1 MGLAYYFQIAGLFLI
16 PFLAVL
22 LPLLIGQHFGVIARK
37 KSDEVPHTQVNTVVG
52 TAFGLLALM
61 IAFTFQIATSRY
73 EDRKKL
79 LMDEVTKIRTT
90 FLRAGLIPEPFRS
103 NTKSMLIEY
112 VDNRL
117 KVQYDMV
124 GFSRVIN
131 RSQQILDTLW
141 KYSEILAEQD
151 RSSEAYALFIL
162 SVNEVVDAQN
172 QRLTVAL
179 QYRIPNAV
187 IIALF
192 IIEIF
197 SMLVLGYQ
205 FGISG
210 KGNSKLN
217 IVMALIFTVVIFLI
231 LVLDRPELGLAR
243 LNQKPMK
250 TLQEQM
256 QGKMLDVKTFV
267 P

>member
-22 LPLLIGQHFGVIARK
+22 LPLLIGQRLGVAARK
-37 KSDEVPHTQVNTVVG
+37 KSDEIPLTQVNTVVG

-90 FLRAGLIPEPFRS
+90 YLRAGLTPEPYRS
-103 NTKSMLIEY
+103 NSKRLLIDF
-112 VDNRL
+112 VDNRMN
-117 KVQYDMV
+117 VSYDPE
-124 GFSRVIN
+124 GINRALN

-151 RSSEAYALFIL
+151 RSSEAYALYIL
-162 SVNEVVDAQN
+162 SVNEMVDAQN

-179 QYRIPNAV
+179 QYRIPDAV

-210 KGNSKLN
+210 KGNSMLN
-217 IVMALIFTVVIFLI
+217 IVLALIFTVVIFLI

-256 QGKMLDVKTFV
+256 QGKRLEIKTLA

>member
-1 MGLAYYFQIAGLFLI
+1 MSIAYYFQIAGLFLV
-16 PFLAVL
+16 PFIAVL
-22 LPLLIGQHFGVIARK
+22 LPLLIGQRLGDAGRK
-37 KSDEVPHTQVNTVVG
+37 KSDKVPHIQINSVVVS
-52 TAFGLLALM
+52 AFGLLTLM

-73 EDRKKL
+73 ESRKQL

-90 FLRAGLIPEPFRS
+90 FLRAGLIPEPFRT

-112 VDNRL
+112 VDGRL
-117 KVQYDMV
+117 QIVYDLDAL
-124 GFSRVIN
+124 GRLLN

-151 RSSEAYALFIL
+151 RSSEAYALFII
-162 SVNEVVDAQN
+162 SVNEMIDTQN

-179 QYRIPNAV
+179 QYRIPRAV
-187 IIALF
+187 IITLF

-205 FGISG
+205 FGMSG
-210 KGNSKLN
+210 KRNSRLN
-217 IVMALIFTVVIFLI
+217 MVLALIFSIVIFLI

-243 LNQKPMK
+243 LNQKPMQ
-250 TLQEQM
+250 TLHEQM
-256 QGKMLDVKTFV
+256 HGKLLDVNSLV

>member
-1 MGLAYYFQIAGLFLI
+1 MSIASYFQVAGMFLI
-16 PFLAVL
+16 PFFAVL
-22 LPLLIGQHFGVIARK
+22 IPLLIGQHLGVSARK
-37 KSDEVPHTQVNTVVG
+37 KSDEVPHTQISSVVG

-90 FLRAGLIPEPFRS
+90 FLRAGLTPEPYRS

-112 VDNRL
+112 VDTRL
-117 KVQYDMV
+117 QVQYGLEGISHV
-124 GFSRVIN
+124 LN
-131 RSQQILDTLW
+131 RSQQILDSLW

-151 RSSEAYALFIL
+151 RNSETFALYIL
-162 SVNEVVDAQN
+162 SVNEMIDAQN

-179 QYRIPNAV
+179 QYRIPSAV
-187 IIALF
+187 IITLF
-192 IIEIF
+192 VIEIF

-217 IVMALIFTVVIFLI
+217 IVLALIFTIVIFLI
-231 LVLDRPELGLAR
+231 LVLDRPELGLAK

-250 TLQEQM
+250 TLQNQM
-256 QGKMLDVKTFV
+256 QGKAIDYKTLV

>member
-1 MGLAYYFQIAGLFLI
+1 MTIGYYFQVAGLFLI

-22 LPLLIGQHFGVIARK
+22 LPLLIGQHFGTTARK
-37 KSDEVPHTQVNTVVG
+37 KSGEMPHTQVNTVVG

-90 FLRAGLIPEPFRS
+90 FLRSGLTPEPYRS
-103 NTKSMLIEY
+103 NTKRLLIDY
-112 VDNRL
+112 VDNRM
-117 KVQYDMV
+117 KVSYDLE
-124 GFSRVIN
+124 GISRALN

-151 RSSEAYALFIL
+151 RSSEAYALYII
-162 SVNEVVDAQN
+162 SVNEMIDAQN

-179 QYRIPNAV
+179 QYRIPDAV

-192 IIEIF
+192 TIEIF

-243 LNQKPMK
+243 LNQKPMQ

-256 QGKMLDVKTFV
+256 QGKMIEVKTLV

>member
-1 MGLAYYFQIAGLFLI
+1 MGITYYFQIAGLFLI

-22 LPLLIGQHFGVIARK
+22 LPLLIGQRFGVAARK
-37 KSDEVPHTQVNTVVG
+37 KSDEVPHTQVNTVVV

-61 IAFTFQIATSRY
+61 IAFTFQIAASRY
-73 EDRKKL
+73 EARKQL

-90 FLRAGLIPEPFRS
+90 YLRAGLIPEPYRT
-103 NTKSMLIEY
+103 NTKSLLIEY
-112 VDNRL
+112 VDDRL
-117 KVQYDMV
+117 QVAYDLEAL
-124 GFSRVIN
+124 GRALN
-131 RSQQILDTLW
+131 RSEQILDTLW
-141 KYSEILAEQD
+141 KYSEILAEKD
-151 RSSEAYALFIL
+151 RSSEAFALYII
-162 SVNEVVDAQN
+162 SVNEMVDAQN

-179 QYRIPNAV
+179 QYRIPSAV

-192 IIEIF
+192 TIEIF

-217 IVMALIFTVVIFLI
+217 LVLSLIFTVVIFLI

-243 LNQKPMK
+243 LNQKPMQM
-250 TLQEQM
+250 LQEQM
-256 QGKMLDVKTFV
+256 QGKQMKVESLV